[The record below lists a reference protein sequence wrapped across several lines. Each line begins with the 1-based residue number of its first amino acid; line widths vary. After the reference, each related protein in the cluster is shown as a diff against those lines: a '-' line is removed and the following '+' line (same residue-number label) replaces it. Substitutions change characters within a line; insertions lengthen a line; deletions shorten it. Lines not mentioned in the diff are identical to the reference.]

1 MMRFRFLP
9 IPRRWATAS
18 AAVLV
23 SCLAATVAPAEP
35 ARVVPAAFQG
45 TCSLVQVDTVQFEP
59 ASGGGW
65 SLYIAG
71 LKQFANM
78 GVSLE
83 NRVGPRGDWTLEVV
97 GCTAN
102 FLALPVPTQYWLDV
116 PLSQLPNVRSIRVV
130 GSNGVWRPRLP
141 PR

>member
-1 MMRFRFLP
+1 MRFRFPPDL
-9 IPRRWATAS
+9 RRWA
-18 AAVLV
+18 AAAAAAMV
-23 SCLAATVAPAEP
+23 SGLAATGAPAGP
-35 ARVVPAAFQG
+35 AHVVPAAFQG
-45 TCSLVQVDTVQFEP
+45 TCSLVQVDTVQFQP

-83 NRVGPRGDWTLEVV
+83 NRVGPRGEWTLEVV
-97 GCTAN
+97 GCTVN
-102 FLALPVPTQYWLDV
+102 FLILPVPTQYWLDV
-116 PLSQLPNVRSIRVV
+116 PLRDLPNVRSIRVV
-130 GSNGVWRPRLP
+130 GSNGVWRPKLP